1 METISRRKMLFTISI
16 VASASYRIRGQ
27 QSPKVDVYKDPT
39 CGCCANWVTH
49 MKMRGFDTTVMDVP
63 DIAAVK
69 TKYHVPNQLRS
80 CHTALVGGYVIE
92 GHVPAS
98 DVQRLLKQRPKVVG
112 LAVPGMP
119 IGSPGM
125 EGQNGRPYDVLTFDA
140 AGKSLMIFTA
150 LSISSAPLAPK

>member
-1 METISRRKMLFTISI
+1 MNTISRRKMLLVMSMF
-16 VASASYRIRGQ
+16 ASGSYRILGQ
-27 QSPKVDVYKDPT
+27 QSPKVDVYKDPS
-39 CGCCANWVTH
+39 CGCCANWVAH
-49 MKMRGFDTTVMDVP
+49 MKAQGFAATATDVR

-92 GHVPAS
+92 GHVPAT
-98 DVQRLLKQRPKVVG
+98 DVQRLLKERPRVVG

-125 EGQNGRPYDVLTFDA
+125 EGLNGRPYDVLTFDA
-140 AGKSLMIFTA
+140 AGKTSVYSTQKPVSRA
-150 LSISSAPLAPK
+150 

>member
-1 METISRRKMLFTISI
+1 MKTISRRKMLLAMSM
-16 VASASYRIRGQ
+16 VASVSYRIRGQ
-27 QSPKVDVYKDPT
+27 QPPKVDVYKDPT
-39 CGCCANWVTH
+39 CGCCSNWVTH
-49 MKMRGFDTTVMDVP
+49 MKKRGFDTTVTDVR

-69 TKYHVPNQLRS
+69 AKYDVPNQLRS

-92 GHVPAS
+92 GHVPAT

-119 IGSPGM
+119 TGSPGM

-140 AGKSLMIFTA
+140 AGKTTVFSTQQP
-150 LSISSAPLAPK
+150 SSQA

>member
-1 METISRRKMLFTISI
+1 MKTISRRTMLLMMSM
-16 VASASYRIRGQ
+16 VASASFRIRGQ
-27 QSPKVDVYKDPT
+27 QPPKVDVYKDPT

-49 MKMRGFDTTVMDVP
+49 MKTRGFDTTVTDVR
-63 DIAAVK
+63 DIAAIK
-69 TKYHVPNQLRS
+69 TKYQVPNQLRS

-119 IGSPGM
+119 VGSPGM
-125 EGQNGRPYDVLTFDA
+125 EGSNGRPYDVLTFDA
-140 AGKSLMIFTA
+140 AGKTTVFSTQQPSPHA
-150 LSISSAPLAPK
+150 

>member
-1 METISRRKMLFTISI
+1 METISRRKMLLAISI
-16 VASASYRIRGQ
+16 VASASHRIRGQ
-27 QSPKVDVYKDPT
+27 QPPKVDVYKDPT
-39 CGCCANWVTH
+39 CGCCSLWVTH
-49 MKMRGFDTTVMDVP
+49 MKMRGFDTTVTDVP

-92 GHVPAS
+92 GHVPAT

-140 AGKSLMIFTA
+140 AGKTTVFSTQQP
-150 LSISSAPLAPK
+150 SSHA